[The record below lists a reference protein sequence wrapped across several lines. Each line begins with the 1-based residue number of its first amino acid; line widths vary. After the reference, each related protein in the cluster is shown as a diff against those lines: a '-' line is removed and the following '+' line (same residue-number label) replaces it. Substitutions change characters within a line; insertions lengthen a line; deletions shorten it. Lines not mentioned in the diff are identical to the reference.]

1 LAHAGWLAVDGFDG
15 DSIMTDHMIEQE
27 MDKEDLYFYL
37 QKRFP
42 DMYSLED
49 LDKLTEEVW
58 KRMHPE
64 GTVA

>member
-1 LAHAGWLAVDGFDG
+1 
-15 DSIMTDHMIEQE
+15 MTDHMIEQE